1 MAKVSLGEFQEN
13 TKLSLAGDDRCEIR
27 QGGQDCKDNLSRI
40 TRERSSQLEDSF
52 GLTSAVGGGT
62 NETSEVIFTGHLWR
76 SVRIERKKQIS
87 F

>member
-52 GLTSAVGGGT
+52 GLLLLVEELMKLLKSYLQ
-62 NETSEVIFTGHLWR
+62 VIFGG
-76 SVRIERKKQIS
+76 V
-87 F
+87 